1 MTSGKPLALSGLG
14 EANSQKESA
23 NCFPKFKNL
32 GESGGPVYSFLK
44 KFTKGVRGQFFLLR
58 PLSWKDFRVGAG
70 WEKREVLLDF
80 GPRGGGVRVGGGG
93 QLRAAPSRVG
103 TADSPPPPTNRPS
116 TDHSPPAWPRP
127 CCPSTELH
135 ARAHFI
141 VFGGGG
147 LGRELLSSLMGAEV
161 C

>member
-1 MTSGKPLALSGLG
+1 MTSGKPLALSGLR

-103 TADSPPPPTNRPS
+103 TADSPPPPPTA
-116 TDHSPPAWPRP
+116 PPQ
-127 CCPSTELH
+127 TTLH
-135 ARAHFI
+135 P
-141 VFGGGG
+141 
-147 LGRELLSSLMGAEV
+147 LGRDPAAHPQNYMLGRILLFLGGRFGQGAPV
-161 C
+161 LPNGR